1 MWFTQVSLKNP
12 VFATMVM
19 LAIVV
24 LGLFSYQRMQVDQFP
39 NIDFPVVVVTADYPG
54 AAPEIV
60 ESEVTKKLEEG
71 VNSIAGIN
79 TLSSRSFEGQSVVI
93 IEFQLYV
100 DGRKAAEDVREKIAA
115 IRPLFR
121 DEVKEPRV
129 LRFDPASRAVWSVAV
144 LPVQA
149 EAPQL
154 QSNGMGAGE
163 PSPPPSPNER
173 GSKSGEPSSPL
184 TSLGKGSKA
193 GEDTP
198 VAMLSAVE
206 LTNWADQVLKK
217 RLENV
222 RGAGA
227 VTLVGATK
235 REINLY
241 LNPQAMESLGVSADQ
256 VVAAVRAENQDL
268 PIGSIRSP
276 TQDRVVKI
284 DARMKRPEDFAS
296 IIVARRGGSSGAAT
310 AVTVGQVARIADGAQ
325 EGESLALLNGQRT
338 LLASVQKAQDENTI
352 TVVDG
357 LNKAIADLTPQ
368 LPPGI
373 RLQLIADSSRPIRV
387 AVENV
392 RRTLFEGA
400 LLTILIVF
408 LFLNSWRS
416 TVITGLTLP
425 ISIIGTFL
433 FMNLFGFTINMITLM
448 ALSLCVGLLIDDA
461 IVVRENIVRH
471 VQMGKAP
478 YQAAL
483 DGTREIG
490 LAVLATTFSIVAV
503 FLPIGFMGGI
513 IGKFFHEFGI
523 TIVAAVLISMFV
535 SFTLD
540 PMLSSIWH
548 DPAIKPTGERGDALR
563 PASLYDK
570 TIGRV
575 TGWFDRATERVS
587 AVYQAVLRWSLAHK
601 ITTLIVAVVI
611 FGLSVVMV
619 PLLGTEFVP
628 KADFSETTL
637 SFHTPAGSS
646 LEATEAKARQVEA
659 IVREFP
665 EVLYTLATI
674 NTGSAQGKIYAGV
687 YVRLVERKAR
697 SRSVDQLS
705 AALRE
710 RLTQVPGIVVTHVG
724 LVDSVGGNKQIEFSI
739 KGQDLKE
746 LDRLSAR
753 VTDRIRG
760 IAGLVDLDSSVKPD
774 KPVLSID
781 VQPAAA
787 SSLGLSTSQI
797 ATSLRTLIAG
807 QTVGNWRAPDDQ
819 TYDVNV
825 RLAPDARNSAADL
838 ARLPFI
844 SSAVGSNA
852 DGSARI
858 VRLSQLANV
867 IETTGTNQINRR
879 DMTREVAISANTAGR
894 SAGEV
899 SADIRAVLDALAF
912 PPGTSYKFSG
922 STKNMAESFGYAI
935 SALVMAVLFIY
946 MILASQF
953 KSFLQPLAL
962 MTSLPLTLIGVVL
975 ALLLFR
981 STLSMFSVIGVVM
994 LMGLVT
1000 KNAILLVDF
1009 AIRMRAP
1016 QVAADGSVTPG
1027 MARADALL
1035 EAAKVRLR
1043 PILMTTLAMIFG
1055 MVPLAFALSEGSEQR
1070 APMGQ
1075 AVIGG
1080 VITSSLLTLVVVP
1093 VTYCFMDDL
1102 ALWFKRRFG
1111 AKLVAASL
1119 PVTKIEA

>member
-12 VFATMVM
+12 VFATMMM

-39 NIDFPVVVVTADYPG
+39 NIDLPVVVITADYPG
-54 AAPEIV
+54 ASPEIV

-71 VNSIAGIN
+71 VNSIAGISAL
-79 TLSSRSFEGQSVVI
+79 TSRSYEGQSVVI

-100 DGRKAAEDVREKIAA
+100 DGRKAAEDVREKISA
-115 IRPLFR
+115 IRPNFR
-121 DEVKEPRV
+121 AEVKEPRV
-129 LRFDPASRAVWSVAV
+129 LRFDPSSRAVWSVAV
-144 LPVQA
+144 LP
-149 EAPQL
+149 E
-154 QSNGMGAGE
+154 NGSTKM
-163 PSPPPSPNER
+163 
-173 GSKSGEPSSPL
+173 
-184 TSLGKGSKA
+184 
-193 GEDTP
+193 
-198 VAMLSAVE
+198 SAVE

-227 VTLVGATK
+227 VTIVGGTK
-235 REINLY
+235 REINIY
-241 LNPQAMESLGVSADQ
+241 LNPQAMESLGVTTDQ
-256 VVAAVRAENQDL
+256 VVNTVKNENQDL
-268 PIGSIRSP
+268 PVGSIRSLA
-276 TQDRVVKI
+276 QERVVKI
-284 DARMKRPEDFAS
+284 DARVKRPEDFGKL
-296 IIVARRGGSSGAAT
+296 IVARKNN
-310 AVTVGQVARIADGAQ
+310 VPITVDQVARIADGAQ
-325 EGESLALLNGQRT
+325 EVDSLALYNGQRT
-338 LLASVQKAQDENTI
+338 LVLQVQKAQDENTI
-352 TVVDG
+352 QVVDG
-357 LNKAIADLTPQ
+357 LNKAITEMKAS
-368 LPPGI
+368 LPPG
-373 RLQLIADSSRPIRV
+373 LKLELVADSSRSIRV
-387 AVENV
+387 GVENV
-392 RRTLFEGA
+392 RRTLIEGA
-400 LLTILIVF
+400 LLTVLIVF

-471 VQMGKAP
+471 VQMGKTP
-478 YQAAL
+478 YDASM
-483 DGTREIG
+483 DGTKEIG

-503 FLPIGFMGGI
+503 FLPVGFMGGI

-548 DPAIKPTGERGDALR
+548 DPSIKAGASGSSSSVEAGKHGS
-563 PASLYDK
+563 PATLYDK

-575 TGWFDRATERVS
+575 TGWFDRATES
-587 AVYQAVLRWSLAHK
+587 LSDGYQSILRWALVHK
-601 ITTLIVAVVI
+601 IKTLLIALAI
-611 FGLSVVMV
+611 FVTSIFMV

-628 KADFSETTL
+628 KADFSETSL
-637 SFHTPAGSS
+637 NFYTPVGSS
-646 LEATEAKARQVEA
+646 LEATEAKAKQVEA

-665 EVLYTLATI
+665 EVRYTLSTI
-674 NTGSAQGKIYAGV
+674 NTGNAQGKIYASI
-687 YVRLVERKAR
+687 YIRLVDRKAR
-697 SRSVDQLS
+697 SRSVDQMS
-705 AALRE
+705 GVLRD
-710 RLTQVPGIVVTHVG
+710 RLKQVPGITITHVG
-724 LVDSVGGNKQIEFSI
+724 LLDSVGGNKQVEFSLQ
-739 KGQDLKE
+739 GPDLKE
-746 LDRLSAR
+746 LERLSR
-753 VTDRIRG
+753 VVQGNIRG
-760 IAGLVDLDSSVKPD
+760 VPGLVDLDSSVKAD
-774 KPVLSID
+774 KPVIQVD
-781 VQPAAA
+781 VRAGAA
-787 SSLGLSTSQI
+787 SDLGLSVSGI
-797 ATSLRTLIAG
+797 AASLRTLVAG

-825 RLAPDARNSAADL
+825 RLSPDARNAPADL
-838 ARLPFI
+838 ERLPFT
-844 SSAVGSNA
+844 SAAMGANA
-852 DGSARI
+852 DGSSRT
-858 VRLSQLANV
+858 VRLSQVASV
-867 IETTGTNQINRR
+867 KEATGPNQINRR
-879 DMTREVAISANTAGR
+879 DLIREVAVNANAYNR

-899 SADIRAVLDALAF
+899 SNDVKAALEKTTF
-912 PPGTSYKFSG
+912 PPGYKYQFSG

-935 SALVMAVLFIY
+935 SALVMAILFIY

-975 ALLLFR
+975 ALLMFR

-1009 AIRMRAP
+1009 AIRMRE
-1016 QVAADGSVTPG
+1016 QG
-1027 MARADALL
+1027 MERGEALL
-1035 EAAKVRLR
+1035 TAAKVRLR

-1055 MVPLAFALSEGSEQR
+1055 MIPLAFALTEGSEQR

-1102 ALWFKRRFG
+1102 AQWFKRKVGSRRLG
-1111 AKLVAASL
+1111 KQRAAD
-1119 PVTKIEA
+1119 

>member
-12 VFATMVM
+12 VFATMMM

-39 NIDFPVVVVTADYPG
+39 NIDLPVVVITADYPG
-54 AAPEIV
+54 ASPEIV

-71 VNSIAGIN
+71 VNSIAGISAL
-79 TLSSRSFEGQSVVI
+79 TSRSYEGQSVVI

-100 DGRKAAEDVREKIAA
+100 DGRKAAEDVREKISA
-115 IRPLFR
+115 IRPNFR
-121 DEVKEPRV
+121 AEVKEPRV
-129 LRFDPASRAVWSVAV
+129 LRFDPSSRAVWSVAV
-144 LPVQA
+144 LP
-149 EAPQL
+149 E
-154 QSNGMGAGE
+154 NGSTKM
-163 PSPPPSPNER
+163 
-173 GSKSGEPSSPL
+173 
-184 TSLGKGSKA
+184 
-193 GEDTP
+193 
-198 VAMLSAVE
+198 SAVE

-227 VTLVGATK
+227 VTIVGGTK
-235 REINLY
+235 REINIY
-241 LNPQAMESLGVSADQ
+241 LNPQAMESLGVTTDQ
-256 VVAAVRAENQDL
+256 VVNTVKNENQDL
-268 PIGSIRSP
+268 PVGSIRSLA
-276 TQDRVVKI
+276 QERVVKI
-284 DARMKRPEDFAS
+284 DARVKRPEDFGKL
-296 IIVARRGGSSGAAT
+296 IVARKNN
-310 AVTVGQVARIADGAQ
+310 VPITVDQVARIADGAQ
-325 EGESLALLNGQRT
+325 EVDSLALYNGQRT
-338 LLASVQKAQDENTI
+338 LVLQVQKAQDENTI
-352 TVVDG
+352 QVVDG
-357 LNKAIADLTPQ
+357 LNKAITEMKAS
-368 LPPGI
+368 LPPG
-373 RLQLIADSSRPIRV
+373 LKLELVADSSRSIRV
-387 AVENV
+387 GVENV
-392 RRTLFEGA
+392 RRTLIEGA
-400 LLTILIVF
+400 LLTVLIVF

-471 VQMGKAP
+471 VQMGKTP
-478 YQAAL
+478 YDASM
-483 DGTREIG
+483 DGTKEIG

-503 FLPIGFMGGI
+503 FLPVGFMGGI

-548 DPAIKPTGERGDALR
+548 DPSIKAGASGSSSSVEAGKHGLPTT
-563 PASLYDK
+563 LYDK

-575 TGWFDRATERVS
+575 TGWFDRATES
-587 AVYQAVLRWSLAHK
+587 LSDGYQSILRWALVHK
-601 ITTLIVAVVI
+601 IKTLLIALAI
-611 FGLSVVMV
+611 FVTSIFMV

-628 KADFSETTL
+628 KADFSETSL
-637 SFHTPAGSS
+637 NFYTPVGSS
-646 LEATEAKARQVEA
+646 LEATEAKAKQVEA

-665 EVLYTLATI
+665 EVRYTLSTI
-674 NTGSAQGKIYAGV
+674 NTGNAQGKIYASI
-687 YVRLVERKAR
+687 YIRLVDRKAR
-697 SRSVDQLS
+697 SRSVDQMS
-705 AALRE
+705 GVLRD
-710 RLTQVPGIVVTHVG
+710 RLKQVPGITITHVG
-724 LVDSVGGNKQIEFSI
+724 LLDSVGGNKQVEFSLQ
-739 KGQDLKE
+739 GPDLKE
-746 LDRLSAR
+746 LERLSR
-753 VTDRIRG
+753 VVQGNIRG
-760 IAGLVDLDSSVKPD
+760 VPGLVDLDSSVKAD
-774 KPVLSID
+774 KPVIQVD
-781 VQPAAA
+781 VRAGAA
-787 SSLGLSTSQI
+787 SDLGLSVSGI
-797 ATSLRTLIAG
+797 AASLRTLVAG

-825 RLAPDARNSAADL
+825 RLSPDARNAPADL
-838 ARLPFI
+838 ERLPFT
-844 SSAVGSNA
+844 SAAMGANA
-852 DGSARI
+852 DGSSRT
-858 VRLSQLANV
+858 VRLSQVASV
-867 IETTGTNQINRR
+867 KEATGPNQINRR
-879 DMTREVAISANTAGR
+879 DLIREVAVNANAYNR

-899 SADIRAVLDALAF
+899 SNDVKAALEKTTF
-912 PPGTSYKFSG
+912 PPGYKYQFSG

-935 SALVMAVLFIY
+935 SALVMAILFIY

-975 ALLLFR
+975 ALLMFR

-1009 AIRMRAP
+1009 AIRMRE
-1016 QVAADGSVTPG
+1016 QG
-1027 MARADALL
+1027 MERGEALL
-1035 EAAKVRLR
+1035 TAAKVRLR

-1055 MVPLAFALSEGSEQR
+1055 MIPLAFALTEGSEQR

-1102 ALWFKRRFG
+1102 AQWFKRKVGSRRLG
-1111 AKLVAASL
+1111 TQRAAD
-1119 PVTKIEA
+1119 